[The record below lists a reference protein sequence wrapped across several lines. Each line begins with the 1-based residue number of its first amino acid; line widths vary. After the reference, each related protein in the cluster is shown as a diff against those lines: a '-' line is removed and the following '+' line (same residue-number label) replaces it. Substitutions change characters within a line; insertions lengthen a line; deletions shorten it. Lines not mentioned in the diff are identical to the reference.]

1 MVHHYLEDVP
11 QLPSDITVKTQ
22 IEPHPDENKEKEVED
37 QLPEIPEDE
46 LTKILDDLPPP
57 PCCPVLATPA
67 FSDVA
72 QTLALTL
79 GTGLILGLILAYTL
93 SKRKVSPCQ
102 MEMCEAPSS

>member
-1 MVHHYLEDVP
+1 MVHHYLEDAP
-11 QLPSDITVKTQ
+11 QPSDITVKTQ
-22 IEPHPDENKEKEVED
+22 IEPHPDEAKEVED

-46 LTKILDDLPPP
+46 LTKILDELPPP

-93 SKRKVSPCQ
+93 SKRKVSPCP